1 MKGTKVPCDYASHHT
16 EKEEF
21 KYTREEK
28 EELAI
33 EQEEEDAEIWI
44 IAVLEEEIKAFTQ
57 EELQKGTKE
66 DPELV
71 KILKEKQSRV
81 KSKETS
87 KGPYGKI
94 WNKLRVYDRVLLTQK
109 RVLVPKTLQNKAVT
123 NAHGGNQSTTKTLGQ
138 LARASGSHTRLVGML
153 IVPSES
159 RS

>member
-1 MKGTKVPCDYASHHT
+1 MKEYP
-16 EKEEF
+16 
-21 KYTREEK
+21 
-28 EELAI
+28 
-33 EQEEEDAEIWI
+33 Q
-44 IAVLEEEIKAFTQ
+44 
-57 EELQKGTKE
+57 
-66 DPELV
+66 LV

-123 NAHGGNQSTTKTLGQ
+123 IAHGGHQST
-138 LARASGSHTRLVGML
+138 APASGSHTRLVGML
-153 IVPSES
+153 ILPSES